1 MGQAFH
7 ERSDFRIACPEPIT
21 ETCGDSDRKAAKAR
35 GGRPCL
41 LLVKYVEAGWLGR
54 KAGRGFYDYS
64 GERAGGHAL
73 GARRRYQSAGRITIN
88 TMTPSRRRGFIT
100 KLARSGI
107 SSKVLVELAG
117 PLTQTA
123 TPPSASG

>member
-1 MGQAFH
+1 MPDVADRVGGQNGGEATPHYVLILGQAFH

-64 GERAGGHAL
+64 GDEPVPTR
-73 GARRRYQSAGRITIN
+73 
-88 TMTPSRRRGFIT
+88 
-100 KLARSGI
+100 
-107 SSKVLVELAG
+107 
-117 PLTQTA
+117 
-123 TPPSASG
+123 